1 MCTGITACG
10 GDVVGTWT
18 ASSPCLKLSG
28 NLDISAAGLDPAA
41 CVNPTISGTLMVS
54 GTWTANS
61 NGTYT
66 DGTTTTGDVQIE
78 LPAGCLKLSGT
89 MVTCDRIAAP
99 LTGVGFESANCQ
111 SAAAG
116 GGCTCTAKINQK
128 GGAGLLSPD
137 PQAEGN
143 YKTSGNSLTM
153 AVGIADAN
161 YDYCVSGNQLTLA
174 PQTMGPPTSGTIV
187 FQKGDSTGTGGMTGA
202 AGMTGTGG
210 GGGDMAGTG
219 GPVGVGGGVG
229 GSTGGTTG
237 QTDNAEGPCDIYAAA
252 NTPCVAAYS
261 TIRRLNSQ
269 YMGPLYQVRN
279 GSSSMNTGSGGM
291 SKDIGVTADGF
302 ADTAAQDAFCSGSV
316 CTFSLLYDQS
326 GNGNDLSVAK
336 KGLSNG
342 GAYAG
347 MDDFESS
354 ATKGMLMVGGHKVY
368 SLYMAAREGYRIMT
382 KGHNVPL
389 GTASEGIY
397 ELADGTHSG
406 TACCWDFGNVTTDP
420 TKYATMNTLF
430 FGVAFWGNGAGSGPW
445 FMADF
450 EAGVWA
456 GGSNP
461 GDPGWGSLND
471 AHPANPNDPSMKV
484 PFAMGVLKTSTSKY
498 AIRAA
503 DAQQATDLTTAFEGA
518 MPKPMDNQGGI
529 VLGVGGDNS
538 NNSWGT
544 FYEGAI
550 VSGYPSASTDLA
562 VLQNIQA
569 VNYGK

>member
-1 MCTGITACG
+1 MKIQAAVLAVAFAVGIVAGACKSGSSMLPGAGGTSGTGTIGTGGTTGAGGTSGEAGMCTGITACG

-219 GPVGVGGGVG
+219 GTVGVGGGAILVVHAARIKNI
-229 GSTGGTTG
+229 GTT
-237 QTDNAEGPCDIYAAA
+237 
-252 NTPCVAAYS
+252 
-261 TIRRLNSQ
+261 
-269 YMGPLYQVRN
+269 
-279 GSSSMNTGSGGM
+279 
-291 SKDIGVTADGF
+291 
-302 ADTAAQDAFCSGSV
+302 
-316 CTFSLLYDQS
+316 
-326 GNGNDLSVAK
+326 
-336 KGLSNG
+336 
-342 GAYAG
+342 
-347 MDDFESS
+347 
-354 ATKGMLMVGGHKVY
+354 
-368 SLYMAAREGYRIMT
+368 
-382 KGHNVPL
+382 
-389 GTASEGIY
+389 
-397 ELADGTHSG
+397 
-406 TACCWDFGNVTTDP
+406 
-420 TKYATMNTLF
+420 
-430 FGVAFWGNGAGSGPW
+430 
-445 FMADF
+445 
-450 EAGVWA
+450 
-456 GGSNP
+456 
-461 GDPGWGSLND
+461 
-471 AHPANPNDPSMKV
+471 MK
-484 PFAMGVLKTSTSKY
+484 
-498 AIRAA
+498 
-503 DAQQATDLTTAFEGA
+503 
-518 MPKPMDNQGGI
+518 
-529 VLGVGGDNS
+529 
-538 NNSWGT
+538 
-544 FYEGAI
+544 
-550 VSGYPSASTDLA
+550 
-562 VLQNIQA
+562 
-569 VNYGK
+569 